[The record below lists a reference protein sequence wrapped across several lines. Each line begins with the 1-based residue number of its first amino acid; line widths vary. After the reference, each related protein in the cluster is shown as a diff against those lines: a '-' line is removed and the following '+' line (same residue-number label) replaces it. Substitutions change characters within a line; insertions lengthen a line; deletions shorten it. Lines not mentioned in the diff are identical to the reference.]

1 MVFLPVLPFASDST
15 WGDKSHF
22 DGIFPVKNDENLY
35 YRYND
40 KRKNRCYIICVNER
54 RKGHMAV
61 LLCRW
66 SHMTQLDKVQR
77 DRSPFSLSGG
87 EQQRVAIASDL
98 LMMF

>member
-40 KRKNRCYIICVNER
+40 NLKNE
-54 RKGHMAV
+54 
-61 LLCRW
+61 
-66 SHMTQLDKVQR
+66 
-77 DRSPFSLSGG
+77 
-87 EQQRVAIASDL
+87 
-98 LMMF
+98 